1 MYKYFSFFLFIC
13 LFSQIKAQTPCGFT
27 TAADCHSQ
35 GAPLKT
41 LLEEPDSKQFVLSL
55 RKGIV
60 VNEGGIVTAEGLVL
74 TDTETFHQDQHR
86 LVKKGENLETIL
98 FRGKLAIISSPG
110 QENWYHW
117 LYQVLPR
124 LKIISDSKLPFD
136 KIYINNLRY
145 SWQKESLKLILEQ
158 VGISEETLLMI
169 DGDIAIQADELL
181 VPAVPFIP
189 YKSPILPEW
198 LKTFLI
204 NTFLIDKTFP
214 SPEKLYISR
223 AKANNRRILNEQ
235 ELTIFLA
242 KHGFHIVTLEDLPI
256 AEQARL
262 FYHAKC
268 IVTPHGSGLAN
279 LLFCQPQTKIIEIDH
294 ALAGAEQRSYYQKL
308 ANLMSCRYQAYYPD
322 IVVEDHLD
330 DDIWVNPE
338 DLLLYIN

>member
-1 MYKYFSFFLFIC
+1 MYKYFSVFIFIGLFYQ
-13 LFSQIKAQTPCGFT
+13 LTAQIPHGFT
-27 TAADCHSQ
+27 TAADCHKQ
-35 GAPLKT
+35 GAPLKI

-74 TDTETFHQDQHR
+74 TDTETFHKDQHR
-86 LVKKGENLETIL
+86 LVKRGENLESIL
-98 FRGKLAIISSPG
+98 FRGKLAVISSPG

-124 LKIISDSKLPFD
+124 LKIISDAELPFD
-136 KIYINNLRY
+136 KIYINNLHY
-145 SWQKESLKLILEQ
+145 PWQKESLKLILEK
-158 VGISEETLLMI
+158 VGLSEEHLLMI

-189 YKSPILPEW
+189 FKSPILPEW

-204 NTFLIDKTFP
+204 DTFLTDKTLP
-214 SPEKLYISR
+214 SFEKLYISR

-235 ELTIFLA
+235 ELTAFLT
-242 KHGFHIVTLEDLPI
+242 KHGFHTVILEDLPI

-268 IVTPHGSGLAN
+268 IVSPHGSGLAN

-294 ALAGAEQRSYYQKL
+294 ALAGTEQRSYYQKL
-308 ANLMSCRYQAYYPD
+308 ADLMGCRYQAYYPD
-322 IVVEDHLD
+322 IAAEDHLD
-330 DDIWVNPE
+330 DDLWVNPQ
-338 DLLLYIN
+338 DLLL